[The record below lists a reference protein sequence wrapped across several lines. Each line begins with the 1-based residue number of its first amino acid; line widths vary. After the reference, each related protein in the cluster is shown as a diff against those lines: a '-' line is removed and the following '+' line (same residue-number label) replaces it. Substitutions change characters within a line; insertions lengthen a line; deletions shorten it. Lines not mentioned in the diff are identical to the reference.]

1 MSVKNVLDETI
12 PLNPSAGITDIELTY
27 NTASSSSLVVNS
39 YYVKNGTLCTLY
51 LPQTVLTGTN
61 GGLITITIPN
71 AIIPSQSIAFY
82 RVSYTYGATT
92 GYCNLRLASG
102 SNVMTISSVDSSLNE
117 GNFSVNDL
125 TISPSVYITY
135 QTN

>member
-27 NTASSSSLVVNS
+27 NTASSSKVVDS
-39 YYVKNGTLCTLY
+39 YYVKSGTLCTLY
-51 LPQTVLTGTN
+51 LPQTALTGTN

-102 SNVMTISSVDSSLNE
+102 SNVMTISSVDSSLNDFSRTKE
-117 GNFSVNDL
+117 VGIGNLSD
-125 TISPSVYITY
+125 IIYI
-135 QTN
+135 

>member
-27 NTASSSSLVVNS
+27 NTASSSKVVNS

-51 LPQTVLTGTN
+51 LPQTTLTGVN

-82 RVSYTYGATT
+82 RVSYLWCY
-92 GYCNLRLASG
+92 YWIL
-102 SNVMTISSVDSSLNE
+102 
-117 GNFSVNDL
+117 
-125 TISPSVYITY
+125 
-135 QTN
+135 